1 MRQTRFVRRSALV
14 TLVLFAATAATP
26 LSAAELGLA
35 LERTAAVEALSLEL
49 VTPDDGPAAPAVPI
63 DARAAADWRSVDG
76 AALAAAARQDD
87 PDVGRSGNRTW
98 RWLKR
103 YWWVPVLVGG
113 AIALAVQDDSPDDGE
128 DDD

>member
-49 VTPDDGPAAPAVPI
+49 VTPDDGAAAPAVPI

-76 AALAAAARQDD
+76 AALAAARQDD